1 MLKSNFCDNSDVY
14 ILVKR
19 TTITSTA
26 TDAAARHA
34 DERKK

>member
-1 MLKSNFCDNSDVY
+1 MVKSSFCYNSDVY
-14 ILVKR
+14 ILVKG
-19 TTITSTA
+19 TAITSTA